1 MDLMIK
7 KGVILILMILFAGS
21 LICYGQE
28 PEPENTTE
36 ETGQT
41 SFTSLHKSL
50 LWPGWGQLSEKKYI
64 EGILFSAAEAFCVV
78 EILIN
83 NYKGNQEYK
92 LYKDAD
98 NVQDAIKYRRSTERY
113 DTRRNQFMLA
123 AVGVWIINLVDMYFI
138 FKGKKNEDKKL
149 AVGISTSSTAK
160 ISLVITYCF

>member
-1 MDLMIK
+1 M
-7 KGVILILMILFAGS
+7 MILFTGN

-28 PEPENTTE
+28 TGLEETTE

-50 LWPGWGQLSEKKYI
+50 LWPGWGQISEKRYV

-92 LYKDAD
+92 LYKNAN
-98 NVQDAIKYRRSTERY
+98 NVHDAIKYRRSTERY

-123 AVGVWIINLVDMYFI
+123 AVGVWIVNLVDMYFI
-138 FKGKKNEDKKL
+138 FKGKKTRDEKL
-149 AVGISTSSTAK
+149 AIGISTSSTDK